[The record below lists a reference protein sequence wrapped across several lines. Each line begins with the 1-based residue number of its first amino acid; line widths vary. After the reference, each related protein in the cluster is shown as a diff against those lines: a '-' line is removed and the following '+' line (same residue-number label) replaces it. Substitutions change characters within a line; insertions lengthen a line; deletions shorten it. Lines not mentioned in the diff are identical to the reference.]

1 MDSSDQVDFCLDL
14 KAVQTNLV
22 LFLQEL
28 LMKFCKNCLAV
39 AVCLYFWGL
48 TVPQPEFSLNVV
60 HVFICLIFFC
70 SVYQKRCVLFTTNLA
85 AGLISEVDLEFFL

>member
-1 MDSSDQVDFCLDL
+1 MDNSAQVGFYLDL

-28 LMKFCKNCLAV
+28 LMKFCKNFLAV

-48 TVPQPEFSLNVV
+48 TVTQLEFSLNIVY
-60 HVFICLIFFC
+60 VFTCLIFF
-70 SVYQKRCVLFTTNLA
+70 
-85 AGLISEVDLEFFL
+85 